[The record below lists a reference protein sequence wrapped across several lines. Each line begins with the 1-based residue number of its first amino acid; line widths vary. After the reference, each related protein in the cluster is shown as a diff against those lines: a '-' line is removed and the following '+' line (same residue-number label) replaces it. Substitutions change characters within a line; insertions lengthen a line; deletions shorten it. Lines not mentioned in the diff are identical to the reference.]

1 MRALPEIPGSAGQAS
16 YRIRLE
22 EPKSVGHN
30 DLVDSNGK
38 GTRILCA
45 PCQKNLGEQGK
56 QVTVLGLKNLR
67 VWDITT
73 W

>member
-1 MRALPEIPGSAGQAS
+1 VRALPEIPGSAGQAS

-38 GTRILCA
+38 GTRNRA
-45 PCQKNLGEQGK
+45 SLGSRATEF
-56 QVTVLGLKNLR
+56 VVNS
-67 VWDITT
+67 
-73 W
+73 